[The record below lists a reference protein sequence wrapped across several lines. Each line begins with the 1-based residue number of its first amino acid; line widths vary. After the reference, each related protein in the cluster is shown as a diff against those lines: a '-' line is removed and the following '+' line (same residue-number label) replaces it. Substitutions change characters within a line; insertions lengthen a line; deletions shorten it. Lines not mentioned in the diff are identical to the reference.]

1 MQAVYNL
8 NAACIFLLLIGSEE
22 WSMTK
27 EQVASAITYLYLK
40 KEYRGLA
47 NQNIVPQDEE
57 NKPETNLKTALNIGR
72 ELCWV

>member
-1 MQAVYNL
+1 
-8 NAACIFLLLIGSEE
+8 
-22 WSMTK
+22 MTK

-47 NQNIVPQDEE
+47 NQNIVPHDEE
-57 NKPETNLKTALNIGR
+57 NKPEINLKTALNIGR